1 MLYVNLVERGLLEGR
16 NGLGL
21 ICYMAVKMFR
31 YDMTNNQ
38 VVICSN
44 KCQDLNTVTTILTHE
59 LVHMYDNC
67 TAAMDWNN
75 IHHLACSE
83 VR

>member
-1 MLYVNLVERGLLEGR
+1 
-16 NGLGL
+16 
-21 ICYMAVKMFR
+21 
-31 YDMTNNQ
+31 MTNNQ